1 MSMSTVLTA
10 SGYEVEMTSG
20 NALRLGTD
28 QVDALSA
35 ISGSG
40 APNKLAILGNSIT
53 GLGASPRNLLSATGW
68 LPGATIAT
76 SATTFPVYWNL
87 TRGVAPIKWVASTGG
102 TTGTVEPDWPHYA
115 PAGTTVQDGTVVWTA
130 TAIGGGGNNTSW
142 AFGWWHIAQALSGQR
157 LDEAVIMGRSGRQSN
172 EILAYL
178 DRILAVPGVGTVF
191 FANMFENDCWP
202 GSAPT
207 LATISQRWDAFVSAV
222 QQCRAAGKRV
232 MVQTVLPNGN
242 IDGSSAFTGYTLG
255 NGSRAWLWLNNKIR
269 ELARTYSDIIL
280 WDAAQ
285 VYVDANPANPVWPEN
300 TATFLST
307 SGSGQQLKMT
317 DGVHPNM
324 AGHWALGKSLS
335 LVLAANF
342 PARPIFTNGLDP
354 YNNAVNP
361 LNFGTAGTLTNIS
374 GGGAAPNNLTL
385 NAASGTAASCVASKV
400 ARTDTAG
407 EWLQLVYVAAAA
419 DGAILSWTSNQT
431 PAFTTGNVVQAFGE
445 VKILANPTLHTW
457 SQFQISFN
465 SATERFTQNAGFSG
479 TDQDW
484 GQFLTTDTTLTL
496 KTLPAVVPSGMASLS
511 LQSKVVGRGAAS
523 FTCQFGRMQVKTVEV
538 VAIA

>member
-1 MSMSTVLTA
+1 MMFMGQKGKELTTA
-10 SGYEVEMTSG
+10 QVE
-20 NALRLGTD
+20 ALTFG
-28 QVDALSA
+28 QAM
-35 ISGSG
+35 
-40 APNKLAILGNSIT
+40 PNKIAILGNSIT
-53 GLGASPRNLLSATGW
+53 FLGACPRNLLSATGW

-76 SATTFPVYWNL
+76 SATTFPVYWDV

-102 TTGTVEPDWPHYA
+102 VTGTLEPDWPHYA

-157 LDEAVIMGRSGRQSN
+157 LDEAVLMGRSGRQSN
-172 EILAYL
+172 EILSYL

-207 LATISQRWDAFVSAV
+207 LATIAQRWDAFVTDV
-222 QQCRAAGKRV
+222 QKCRAAGKRV

-242 IDGSSAFTGYTLG
+242 IDGASLLTSYTFG

-269 ELARTYSDIIL
+269 ELARAYSDIVL

-307 SGSGQQLKMT
+307 TGSGQQLKLT
-317 DGVHPNM
+317 DGVHPN
-324 AGHWALGKSLS
+324 AVGHWRLGQSLAQ
-335 LVLAANF
+335 VLAANF
-342 PARPIFTNGLDP
+342 PARPIFTNALDP
-354 YNNAVNP
+354 YTNAVNP
-361 LNFGTAGTLTNIS
+361 LNFGTAGTLTNVS

-400 ARTDTAG
+400 PRTDGAG
-407 EWLQLVYVAAAA
+407 ELLQLVYVAAAA
-419 DGAILSWTSNQT
+419 DGAILSWTTAQT
-431 PAFTTGNVVQAFGE
+431 PAFAAGSVVQAFGE
-445 VKILANPTLHTW
+445 IKILANPTLLTW
-457 SQFQISFN
+457 TQFQVSFTG
-465 SATERFTQNAGFSG
+465 ATERFTQNAGFSG

-484 GQFLTTDTTLTL
+484 GQAMTTDTMLTL
-496 KTLPAVVPSGMASLS
+496 KTLPAVVPAGMASLS
-511 LQSKVVGRGAAS
+511 LQMKAVGRGAALY
-523 FTCQFGRMQVKTVEV
+523 TPQFGRMQVKPVTV
-538 VAIA
+538 AALA